1 MTKTLTKTEA
11 CTKVERLHRK
21 AEELGKFHGRAALIK
36 KLESI
41 FTHMMTHKCDH
52 LLDLLVKEC
61 TFDYEKAFET
71 VQKLEQERSEEK
83 ERQEKAKNKLYA
95 A

>member
-11 CTKVERLHRK
+11 CTKVERLLRK
-21 AEELGKFHGRAALIK
+21 AEELSKFQGRAALIK

-61 TFDYEKAFET
+61 TSDYET